1 MIEKEVFLKLILK
14 EQHMINQ
21 VNKGGNVTGIGA
33 WENTYTNMTNLKT
46 VRMLTIMV
54 VPQKNY

>member
-1 MIEKEVFLKLILK
+1 MIS
-14 EQHMINQ
+14 Q

-46 VRMLTIMV
+46 VRMLTVMV